1 MDVKAFDI
9 DPAANQMWIET
20 GMEEK
25 RYQYDVKHSDTILD
39 IGAYQGD
46 WSRGMVERY
55 NCHSIMFEP
64 VPRMLMNFHMDP
76 RYDVIEAAAWTYN
89 GRLKFGGNAYWT
101 SHYLESNQEYDC
113 VDIRQWLN
121 QSIKVCKIN
130 IEGGEYMLLNHILIG
145 ANEGRIQYPEN
156 IQVQFHKVHNNEVT
170 DCEKAYQYY
179 QRYLSKNYKKTW
191 GLDWVWENWE
201 RI

>member
-55 NCHSIMFEP
+55 NCHSIMLEP

-101 SHYLESNQEYDC
+101 SHYLEGEQEYDC
-113 VDIRQWLN
+113 VDIWRWLDRD
-121 QSIKVCKIN
+121 IKVLKLN
-130 IEGGEYMLLNHILIG
+130 IEGGEYTLLWHIFYGGQLLNI
-145 ANEGRIQYPEN
+145 EN
-156 IQVQFHKVHNNEVT
+156 LQIQFHDIGEGCK
-170 DCEKAYQYY
+170 DD
-179 QRYLSKNYKKTW
+179 RYAIQTFLSKNYKKTW
-191 GLDWVWENWE
+191 GIDFVWENWK